1 MFFEDGSVISC
12 LTSDHANSI
21 YLGTNGSALAKVA
34 CSGQRLDGTAFIVQ
48 TYEVTDATNH
58 NRIDVTA
65 EEDILVS
72 GRQGFAWVTADGTQR
87 DPHTGTS
94 TDAVNCAALDTEG
107 NVWLASSNEG
117 LVRYSPGCFA
127 SPNLVEGLTDMDIN
141 AVTAAGGRYYAA
153 VNQGLLA
160 FDSDWQP
167 VSNKLTQALTGVHVQ
182 SLMTDSRGRLWCGPY
197 SELGPCAL

>member
-1 MFFEDGSVISC
+1 M
-12 LTSDHANSI
+12 
-21 YLGTNGSALAKVA
+21 
-34 CSGQRLDGTAFIVQ
+34 DGTAFIVQ
-48 TYEVTDATNH
+48 SYEVTEAANH

-65 EEDILVS
+65 EGDILVS
-72 GRQGFAWVTADGTQR
+72 GQQGFAWVTADGTQR

-117 LVRYSPGCFA
+117 LIRYSPGCFA
-127 SPNLVEGLTDMDIN
+127 SPNLAAGLTDMDIN

-167 VSNKLTQALTGVHVQ
+167 GSNKLTQALAGIHVQ
-182 SLMTDSRGRLWCGPY
+182 SLMTDSRGRLGCGTY